1 MSSLE
6 GVLAVWWREVVVYTR
21 EKERAI
27 SSVVTPLIW
36 LFAFGAG
43 LGASISVAG
52 LNYQSFIFPGILA
65 MNVLFTSM
73 FYGMYVVWDKK
84 LDVLKEILIAPQ
96 PRWVAFSGKVLG
108 GLTIC
113 AIQATILMAVGAL
126 FMGIEITPLS
136 YLSALAGAL
145 LFGMGSASLGL
156 FIGAKLNSPDSF
168 SLVMSFV
175 MWPLFL
181 TSGALYPIE
190 HLPAYLQVLVHV
202 NPMAYGVDLVR
213 GALLNAWTYGPLLDA
228 GVLLAFGALFF
239 WLGKSA
245 FEKMN
250 LG

>member
-1 MSSLE
+1 M
-6 GVLAVWWREVVVYTR
+6 AVWRREFIVYTR
-21 EKERAI
+21 ERERAV

-36 LFAFGAG
+36 LLAFGAG

-52 LNYQSFIFPGILA
+52 INYQEFIFPGILA

-96 PRWVAFSGKVLG
+96 PRWVAFTGKALG

-113 AIQATILMAVGAL
+113 AFQVTILMIMGAL
-126 FMGIEITPLS
+126 FMSIPLTPLTFLFTLLGS
-136 YLSALAGAL
+136 L
-145 LFGMGSASLGL
+145 LFGLGAASLGL
-156 FIGAKLNSPDSF
+156 FIGAKLSSPDAF

-181 TSGALYPIE
+181 TSGALYPISN
-190 HLPAYLQVLVHV
+190 LPAYLQVLVHI
-202 NPMAYGVDLVR
+202 NPMAYGVDLMR
-213 GALLNAWTYGPLLDA
+213 GALLGMWTYGPLLDA
-228 GVLLAFGALFF
+228 GVLLAFVAVFF
-239 WLGKSA
+239 YLGQKA
-245 FEKMN
+245 FEQLN

>member
-1 MSSLE
+1 MSRFDAT
-6 GVLAVWWREVVVYTR
+6 LAVWQREFIVYTR
-21 EKERAI
+21 ERERAV

-36 LFAFGAG
+36 LLAFGAG
-43 LGASISVAG
+43 LGASISLAG
-52 LNYQSFIFPGILA
+52 MNYQEFIFPGILG

-96 PRWVAFSGKVLG
+96 PRWVAFSGKNLG

-113 AIQATILMAVGAL
+113 AVQIAILLIIGAV
-126 FMGIEITPLS
+126 FMGIPLTPLTFVFT
-136 YLSALAGAL
+136 LFGGL
-145 LFGMGSASLGL
+145 LFGLGSASLGL
-156 FIGAKLNSPDSF
+156 MIGAKLNSPDSF

-190 HLPAYLQVLVHV
+190 HLPNYLQLLVRI
-202 NPMAYGVDLVR
+202 NPMAYGVDLMR
-213 GALLNAWTYGPLLDA
+213 GALLNSWTYGPLLDV
-228 GVLLAFGALFF
+228 GVLLVFAGIFF
-239 WLGKSA
+239 YLGQKA
-245 FEKMN
+245 FEQIN

>member
-1 MSSLE
+1 MSALE
-6 GVLAVWWREVVVYTR
+6 GILAIWQREFIVYTR
-21 EKERAI
+21 ERERSI

-43 LGASISVAG
+43 LGASISISG
-52 LNYQSFIFPGILA
+52 LNYQQFIFPGIMA

-96 PRWVAFSGKVLG
+96 PRWVAFTGKVLG

-113 AIQATILMAVGAL
+113 AVQVTILMIVGAL
-126 FMGIEITPLS
+126 FMNIPITPMS
-136 YLSALAGAL
+136 YLFALFGAL
-145 LFGMGSASLGL
+145 LFGVGSASLGL
-156 FIGAKLNSPDSF
+156 FIGANLNSPDSF

-181 TSGALYPIE
+181 TSGALYTIDK
-190 HLPAYLQVLVHV
+190 LPAYLHAVVSV
-202 NPMAYGVDLVR
+202 NPMAYGVDLMR
-213 GALLNAWTYGPLLDA
+213 GALLGTWNYGPMLDV
-228 GVLLAFGALFF
+228 GVLLLFGAVFF

>member
-1 MSSLE
+1 MSSIE
-6 GVLAVWWREVVVYTR
+6 GVMAVWRREFIVYTR

-36 LFAFGAG
+36 LLAFGAG
-43 LGASISVAG
+43 LGASISISG
-52 LNYQSFIFPGILA
+52 LNYQQYIFPGILA

-113 AIQATILMAVGAL
+113 AVQVTILAIMGAL
-126 FMGIEITPLS
+126 FMNIPVTAYS
-136 YLSALAGAL
+136 YLAMLLGAL
-145 LFGMGSASLGL
+145 LFGIGSASLGL

-181 TSGALYPIE
+181 TSGALYTID

-202 NPMAYGVDLVR
+202 NPMAYGVDLMR
-213 GALLNAWTYGPLLDA
+213 GALLSTWTFGPALDV
-228 GVLLAFGALFF
+228 GVLLLFSAVCF
-239 WLGKSA
+239 FLGKSA
-245 FEKMN
+245 FEKMS

>member
-6 GVLAVWWREVVVYTR
+6 GVLAVWGREFVVYTR
-21 EKERAI
+21 EKERAV

-36 LFAFGAG
+36 LLAFGAG
-43 LGASISVAG
+43 LGASVSVAG
-52 LNYQSFIFPGILA
+52 INYQEFIFPGIIG

-96 PRWVAFSGKVLG
+96 PRWVAFLGKVLG

-113 AIQATILMAVGAL
+113 AVQTTILMICGAL
-126 FMGIEITPLS
+126 FMGIPLTPFS
-136 YLSALAGAL
+136 YLAALAGSI
-145 LFGMGSASLGL
+145 LFGLGSASLGL
-156 FIGAKLNSPDSF
+156 FIGAKLSSPDSF

-181 TSGALYPIE
+181 TSGALYTIDK
-190 HLPAYLQVLVHV
+190 LPVYLHAVVSV
-202 NPMAYGVDLVR
+202 NPMAYGVDLMR
-213 GALLNAWTYGPLLDA
+213 GALLGSWTFGWMLDVA
-228 GVLLAFGALFF
+228 VLLLFGAICF

-245 FEKMN
+245 FEKMS

>member
-6 GVLAVWWREVVVYTR
+6 GVLAVWEREFVVYTR
-21 EKERAI
+21 EKERAV

-36 LFAFGAG
+36 LLAFGAG

-52 LNYQSFIFPGILA
+52 INYQEFIFPGIMG

-96 PRWVAFSGKVLG
+96 PRWVAFSGKCLG

-113 AIQATILMAVGAL
+113 AVQATILMVVGAL
-126 FMGIEITPLS
+126 FMNIPLTPFS
-136 YLSALAGAL
+136 YLAALAGAL
-145 LFGMGSASLGL
+145 LFGIGSTSLGL
-156 FIGAKLNSPDSF
+156 FIGAKLSSPDSF

-181 TSGALYPIE
+181 TSGALYTIDK
-190 HLPAYLQVLVHV
+190 LPAYLHVLVQV
-202 NPMAYGVDLVR
+202 NPMAYGVDLMR
-213 GALLNAWTYGPLLDA
+213 GALLGSWTFGWGLDV
-228 GVLLAFGALFF
+228 GVLLLFGAVCF